1 MKILKCMK
9 NLKSYYILQLFNLI
23 PEVMYSQ
30 KRHINTHTIPE
41 IYKFIITMNIKRI
54 RISEEVTA

>member
-1 MKILKCMK
+1 MCEKI
-9 NLKSYYILQLFNLI
+9 KSYYILQLFNLI

-30 KRHINTHTIPE
+30 KCHINTYAIPE
-41 IYKFIITMNIKRI
+41 IYKFIITLNIKKI